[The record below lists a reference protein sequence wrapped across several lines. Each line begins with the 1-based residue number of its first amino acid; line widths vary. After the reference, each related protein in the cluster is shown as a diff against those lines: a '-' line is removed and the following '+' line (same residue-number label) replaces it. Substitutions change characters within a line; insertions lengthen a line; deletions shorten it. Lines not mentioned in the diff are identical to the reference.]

1 MLVGTVRYAVTN
13 LKHRGF
19 GMVDHKTV
27 NIRYNF
33 KGKPAETAYQ
43 FDGVDLINSVLA
55 HLVAL
60 HVEPTLIP
68 AQERMENG
76 GTRNTQRDINLIE
89 HGVDDVFFFDEVTNK
104 WEEIPAKWLVKA

>member
-60 HVEPTLIP
+60 HVEL
-68 AQERMENG
+68 
-76 GTRNTQRDINLIE
+76 
-89 HGVDDVFFFDEVTNK
+89 K
-104 WEEIPAKWLVKA
+104 WFN